1 MSGRLLRNTMLA
13 APAVLAVTAPVAEAA
28 TPLHPT
34 PEQRVQ
40 ILGKSVLAL
49 HNGKETVKL
58 SRDRHGRPVAT
69 SNVNINLG
77 QTSDSTGDFSFKYV
91 TAAKNGK
98 PELQKP
104 RSLQIIADRTNA
116 DGSINQIE
124 MDYSRDSNTQSW
136 KGILNYTHDPPSV
149 PPTEN
154 TGIDSASSTQGLIA
168 HSGNPEGEKLF
179 KTFSDFGSLVINDA
193 SENLVFSDAQLQ
205 QVLQFM
211 DSHSH

>member
-1 MSGRLLRNTMLA
+1 MLA
-13 APAVLAVTAPVAEAA
+13 APVVLAVTPPVAEAA

-40 ILGKSVLAL
+40 ILGKSILAL
-49 HNGKETVKL
+49 HNGKEPVKL
-58 SRDRHGRPVAT
+58 SRDRHGQPVAT
-69 SNVNINLG
+69 YNVNINLG
-77 QTSDSTGDFSFKYV
+77 QTSDSTGNFFFKYV

-98 PELQKP
+98 PEIQKP
-104 RSLQIIADRTNA
+104 RSLQIIADKNNA
-116 DGSINQIE
+116 DGSKNQVEI
-124 MDYSRDSNTQSW
+124 DYSRDSNTQSW
-136 KGILNYTHDPPSV
+136 KGNLNYTHYTPSV

-154 TGIDSASSTQGLIA
+154 TGIDSASSGPGLMA
-168 HSGNPEGEKLF
+168 RPGTPEGEKLF
-179 KTFSDFGSLVINDA
+179 KTFSDFGSLAINDA